1 MPIRTIATTKN
12 KKRLIITFVIFVAL
26 MVGLCFRVGYIQIV
40 KSDDYTQRAMKQQTK
55 DEVVEAKRGVITDRY
70 GQELAAS
77 VTCYSVWIRPAAI
90 ATGKTKELK
99 EAQLNR
105 AAHKIADITGTS
117 RAKMED
123 LFAQKKS
130 LIKVAKYLSREKA
143 DKVRKAGIDGV
154 SLTEQSKRSYPAGN
168 FASHVLGS
176 VTDDNS
182 GLSGLEL
189 YYNSYLKGVPGRW
202 IQAKD
207 VSGNP
212 LLYGEQK
219 YYKAQD
225 GDSIELTID
234 SFIQLQAE
242 EAIKKTYN
250 RYKAKRVSC
259 VVMNPKNGEILA
271 MASTPGFD
279 PNNSREPRSAD
290 KSAFK
295 AMNSR
300 QQLNYLNKMWRNP
313 LTSDTYVPGSTF
325 KLLTTSM
332 ALEEDKTTLNEHF
345 YDKGYIDIAGT
356 RLKCWRYTNPHG
368 SENLEQAVGNSC
380 NPVFAELA
388 TRLGINKFYAYL
400 DLFGITE
407 RTGIDYPGEATSQLQ
422 NIKTA
427 GPVGIATM
435 GYGQGIA
442 VTPIQLITAEA
453 SFGNGGMMMQPHLV
467 KKITDSQGKTVK
479 EFKAEKVRQTVSAET
494 SKQICRTME
503 YVVNKGGAE
512 KAQIKGYRVGGKTG
526 TSNEEANGNKIT
538 ASFIGMA
545 PMDDP
550 QMIILYIVE
559 RPQGEI
565 YGSTVAAPGAR
576 EVMEKSLRHLKIQP
590 N

>member
-1 MPIRTIATTKN
+1 MI
-12 KKRLIITFVIFVAL
+12 
-26 MVGLCFRVGYIQIV
+26 
-40 KSDDYTQRAMKQQTK
+40 
-55 DEVVEAKRGVITDRY
+55 
-70 GQELAAS
+70 
-77 VTCYSVWIRPAAI
+77 
-90 ATGKTKELK
+90 
-99 EAQLNR
+99 
-105 AAHKIADITGTS
+105 
-117 RAKMED
+117 
-123 LFAQKKS
+123 
-130 LIKVAKYLSREKA
+130 
-143 DKVRKAGIDGV
+143 
-154 SLTEQSKRSYPAGN
+154 
-168 FASHVLGS
+168 
-176 VTDDNS
+176 
-182 GLSGLEL
+182 
-189 YYNSYLKGVPGRW
+189 
-202 IQAKD
+202 
-207 VSGNP
+207 
-212 LLYGEQK
+212 
-219 YYKAQD
+219 
-225 GDSIELTID
+225 
-234 SFIQLQAE
+234 
-242 EAIKKTYN
+242 
-250 RYKAKRVSC
+250 
-259 VVMNPKNGEILA
+259 PKNGEILA